1 MLRTFVLLLL
11 IVNLAFY
18 AFTQGWLDSVV
29 GVRARGDREPERLEH
44 QVRPQW
50 VTVLT
55 PQALADAASAA
66 AARLQ
71 CLEAGPFSGGTELAA
86 AEGVLS
92 TVLPAGS
99 WSDVK
104 RDAPAVWIVYMGKYP
119 NRDAQKKKEDELARA
134 HVAFEELNGAPD
146 LEPGLSLGRFDDRA
160 AADAALARLTQRGV
174 RSAKVV
180 ELAKP
185 APRHMLRVDKADPDL
200 AARVAGLRADA
211 LGAGFSACT
220 GKP

>member
-1 MLRTFVLLLL
+1 MLRAFVLLLL
-11 IVNLAFY
+11 VANLVFY
-18 AFTQGWLDSVV
+18 AFTQGWLD
-29 GVRARGDREPERLEH
+29 GVIGARANGDREPERLEH

-50 VTVLT
+50 VKVLT
-55 PQALADAASAA
+55 PQAVADAASAA

-71 CLEAGPFSGGTELAA
+71 CLEAGPFDTAELPAA
-86 AEGVLS
+86 QAALS
-92 TVLPAGS
+92 AALPAGS
-99 WSDVK
+99 WVDVK
-104 RDAPAVWIVYMGKYP
+104 RDAPSVWIVYMGKYT

-134 HVAFEELNGAPD
+134 QVAFEVLSGAPE

-160 AADAALARLTQRGV
+160 AADAALVRLTQRGV

-185 APRHMLRVDKADPDL
+185 APRHMLRVDKADPEL

>member
-1 MLRTFVLLLL
+1 MLRAFVLLLL
-11 IVNLAFY
+11 VANLVFY
-18 AFTQGWLDSVV
+18 AFTQGWLD
-29 GVRARGDREPERLEH
+29 GVIGARANGDREPERLEH

-50 VTVLT
+50 VKVLT

-71 CLEAGPFSGGTELAA
+71 CLEAGPFDTAELPAA
-86 AEGVLS
+86 QAALS
-92 TVLPAGS
+92 AALPAGS
-99 WSDVK
+99 WVDVK
-104 RDAPAVWIVYMGKYP
+104 RDAPSAWIVYMGKYT
-119 NRDAQKKKEDELARA
+119 NRDAQKKKEDELART
-134 HVAFEELNGAPD
+134 HVAFEELSGAPE
-146 LEPGLSLGRFDDRA
+146 LEPDLSLGRFDDRT

-185 APRHMLRVDKADPDL
+185 APRHMLRVDKADADL

-220 GKP
+220 R